1 MSGRPRPGPAAH
13 SVMRQVTSERALKR
27 AARQCMGR
35 TGAPGP
41 DGMTW
46 RAFRQDMPARLAA
59 LSARL
64 TDGSWQPSPAR
75 IAEFHAW
82 GKDYRITIPTVADR
96 VVHRSLRNAVE
107 PVLERDAYPPWMFG
121 WHRRAG
127 RPLAIAAA
135 ARHLNSGL
143 PWVAD
148 IDVAAASRGVTLDD
162 AVTFVARFVHD
173 GTLLALLRR
182 ILAALPD
189 PLAAGSG
196 LNPMLTNLR
205 MTPVDQQLTGLAVV
219 RMTDNYTLFCPTHAA
234 AADAYQHLVDTLA
247 AHGMSPAPGKSK
259 IWRPNPEDLYA
270 AG

>member
-1 MSGRPRPGPAAH
+1 
-13 SVMRQVTSERALKR
+13 MRQVTSERALKR

-35 TGAPGP
+35 TGAPGA
-41 DGMTW
+41 DGMSW
-46 RAFRQDMPARLAA
+46 RAFRQDMPARLNA
-59 LSARL
+59 LAARL
-64 TDGSWQPSPAR
+64 ADRSWRPSPTRLVA
-75 IAEFHAW
+75 FHAW
-82 GKDYRITIPTVADR
+82 GKDYRVAVPTVEDR
-96 VVHRSLRNAVE
+96 IVHRALRNAVE

-127 RPLAIAAA
+127 RPLAISAA
-135 ARHLNSGL
+135 ARHLDSGL

-148 IDVAAASRGVTLDD
+148 IDVAAASRGVGLED
-162 AVTFVARFVHD
+162 AVSSVARFVHD

-189 PLAAGSG
+189 PLAPGSG

-205 MTPVDQQLTGLAVV
+205 MTPVDHQLTGLAAV
-219 RMTDNYTLFCPTHAA
+219 RMTDNYTLFCPTPKAA
-234 AADAYQHLVDTLA
+234 DDAYQHLTRALA